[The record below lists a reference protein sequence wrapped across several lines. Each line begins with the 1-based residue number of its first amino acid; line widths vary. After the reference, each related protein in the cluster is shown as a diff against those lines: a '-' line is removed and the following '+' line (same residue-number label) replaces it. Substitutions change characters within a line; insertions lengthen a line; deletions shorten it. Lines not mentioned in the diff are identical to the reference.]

1 MESSERMEEVTREN
15 AIIIWQASRL
25 SIGMKCEKA
34 PEILKANGTVVGTLG
49 NFSASIGKAKSKKT
63 FNVSAIVAA
72 ALKNGTV
79 LLYSAELPKD
89 KRKILYVDTEQS
101 PYHCLKVMER
111 ILRMAGLPTGRNHK
125 DLEFL
130 VLRKYTPEERIAIVR
145 EAIYRTE
152 NVGLV
157 VIDGIRD
164 MVYDINSPSEST
176 KVISLLMTW
185 TGERHI
191 HIHTILHQNK
201 GDENARGHIGTEL
214 SNKAET
220 VLQVEKDE
228 KNPGVSTVKTAHI
241 RAVDFEPFAFRING
255 EALPELLED
264 YQFKDK
270 DETKGNR
277 GKFDPYRDITEQQH
291 RIALEAAFTLKDE
304 YGYKEL
310 EGALREA
317 YASVGVKLSDHRL
330 RDLITVLKN
339 KRMIVQENGRKYTF
353 KPDFHY

>member
-1 MESSERMEEVTREN
+1 MDNKERNITPEEAV
-15 AIIIWQASRL
+15 ILWHASRL
-25 SIGMKCEKA
+25 DLSKNHEQA
-34 PEILKANGTVVGTLG
+34 PEILKVQGSVIGTLG

-79 LLYSAELPKD
+79 LNYTAELPEN

-101 PYHCLKVMER
+101 TYHCEIVAR
-111 ILRMAGLPTGRNHK
+111 RSLRMAGLPTDSNHEN
-125 DLEFL
+125 LEFL

-164 MVYDINSPSEST
+164 MVYDINSSSEST

-185 TGERHI
+185 TGERNI

-201 GDENARGHIGTEL
+201 GDEHARGHIGTEL

-220 VLQVEKDE
+220 VLQVEKE
-228 KNPGVSTVKTAHI
+228 EPRCKHSQNRTYQGSGLRAICFPHQRGGIARTA
-241 RAVDFEPFAFRING
+241 G
-255 EALPELLED
+255 GLP
-264 YQFKDK
+264 
-270 DETKGNR
+270 
-277 GKFDPYRDITEQQH
+277 
-291 RIALEAAFTLKDE
+291 
-304 YGYKEL
+304 
-310 EGALREA
+310 
-317 YASVGVKLSDHRL
+317 
-330 RDLITVLKN
+330 
-339 KRMIVQENGRKYTF
+339 VQGQG
-353 KPDFHY
+353 

>member
-1 MESSERMEEVTREN
+1 MADDGRRVHIPEPTCLAGKRNEASPASSR
-15 AIIIWQASRL
+15 Q
-25 SIGMKCEKA
+25 GQ
-34 PEILKANGTVVGTLG
+34 EIRVRDRRHSPAVRVQHTHSKPVQGSVIGTLG

-79 LLYSAELPKD
+79 LNYTAELPEN

-101 PYHCLKVMER
+101 SYHCAKVAR
-111 ILRMAGLPTGRNHK
+111 RSLRMAGLPTGSNHEN
-125 DLEFL
+125 LEFL

-157 VIDGIRD
+157 IIDGIRD
-164 MVYDINSPSEST
+164 MVYDINSPGEST

-185 TGERHI
+185 TGERNI

-214 SNKAET
+214 SNKELA
-220 VLQVEKDE
+220 
-228 KNPGVSTVKTAHI
+228 
-241 RAVDFEPFAFRING
+241 
-255 EALPELLED
+255 EAL
-264 YQFKDK
+264 Q
-270 DETKGNR
+270 
-277 GKFDPYRDITEQQH
+277 
-291 RIALEAAFTLKDE
+291 
-304 YGYKEL
+304 
-310 EGALREA
+310 EA
-317 YASVGVKLSDHRL
+317 YASVGVTLGDNKVVK
-330 RDLITVLKN
+330 LITVLKS

-353 KPDFHY
+353 NPDFHY